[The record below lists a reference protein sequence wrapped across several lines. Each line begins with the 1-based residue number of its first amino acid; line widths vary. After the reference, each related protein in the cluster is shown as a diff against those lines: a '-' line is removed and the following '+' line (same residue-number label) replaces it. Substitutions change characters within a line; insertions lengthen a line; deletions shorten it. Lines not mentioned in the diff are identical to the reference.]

1 MNIAGSHTHNQAE
14 RFFNVNMKIVENIAG
29 KAGSG
34 RSWWVPITGF
44 ANTFKKEPKNSDFS
58 SPEETNTIEKPE
70 INDETTQKNDT
81 PVVFTAPAADNTLPD
96 E

>member
-1 MNIAGSHTHNQAE
+1 MNIAGSQVHNQAE

-44 ANTFKKEPKNSDFS
+44 VNTFKKEPEKSGSSSTTSTPDNS
-58 SPEETNTIEKPE
+58 
-70 INDETTQKNDT
+70 TTPT
-81 PVVFTAPAADNTLPD
+81 PGNSANQ
-96 E
+96 